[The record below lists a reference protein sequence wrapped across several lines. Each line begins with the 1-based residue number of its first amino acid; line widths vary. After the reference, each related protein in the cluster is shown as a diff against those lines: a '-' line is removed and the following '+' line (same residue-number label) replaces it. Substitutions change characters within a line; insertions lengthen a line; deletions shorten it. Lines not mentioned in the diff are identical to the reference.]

1 MDNLHI
7 IHADMDAFFAEV
19 ERIDNPE
26 IEGKAVII
34 GGVGL
39 GDRGVVS
46 TASYEARKYGV
57 HSAMPIAAA
66 KKLCPDGIY
75 LPARHKRY
83 SQMSAEIF
91 DILTKYTPLV
101 EKISIDE
108 AFLDIKGCERLYGN
122 SLQIAEKIKD
132 DVYSQTGLKISIGLS
147 VNKFL
152 AKLASD
158 FDKPDGLTVVP
169 AEDIKNFLRDLH
181 IERIWGVG
189 SKFKKSLS
197 EIGVNY
203 VKDIWPYSLN
213 ELENLFGK
221 SGVKLYYLSR
231 GIDERKVE
239 VRNEIKSV
247 SHEETFFDN
256 LSDYSEIMAYL
267 FKLSEKVSFRLR
279 ENNFYGKTI
288 FIKIRYDYFNT
299 ISRQMSFKKSFNST
313 DQIYKFSKKLI
324 DNNNLLDKEIRLLG
338 VGVSGLVDEN
348 NRQLNLFEDN
358 KGDSEK
364 KNLDK
369 VVDNLKRK
377 YGFNSIS
384 KARKL
389 FIKDK
394 K

>member
-1 MDNLHI
+1 MDKLHI

-122 SLQIAEKIKD
+122 SLQIAEKIED

-288 FIKIRYDYFNT
+288 FIKIRYDNFNT
-299 ISRQMSFKKSFNST
+299 ISRQISFKRSFNS
-313 DQIYKFSKKLI
+313 
-324 DNNNLLDKEIRLLG
+324 
-338 VGVSGLVDEN
+338 
-348 NRQLNLFEDN
+348 
-358 KGDSEK
+358 
-364 KNLDK
+364 
-369 VVDNLKRK
+369 
-377 YGFNSIS
+377 
-384 KARKL
+384 
-389 FIKDK
+389 
-394 K
+394 

>member
-1 MDNLHI
+1 MNNLHI

-19 ERIDNPE
+19 ERIDNPKL
-26 IEGKAVII
+26 EGKAVII

-91 DILTKYTPLV
+91 DILTKYTPLI

-108 AFLDIKGCERLYGN
+108 AFLDIKGCERLYGKP
-122 SLQIAEKIKD
+122 LQIAEKIKKE
-132 DVYSQTGLKISIGLS
+132 VYSQTGLKISIGLS

-158 FDKPDGLTVVP
+158 FDKPDGLTVVSDG
-169 AEDIKNFLRDLH
+169 DIKTFLKDLH
-181 IERIWGVG
+181 IDSIWGVG
-189 SKFKKSLS
+189 SKFKKSLN
-197 EIGVNY
+197 EIGINY
-203 VKDIWPYSLN
+203 VKDIWPYSLT

-256 LSDYSEIMAYL
+256 VSDYSEIMAYL

-279 ENNFYGKTI
+279 ENNFYGKII
-288 FIKIRYDYFNT
+288 FVKIRYDNFST
-299 ISRQMSFKKSFNST
+299 VSRQMSFKRSFNST
-313 DQIYKFSKKLI
+313 DEIYKFSKKLI
-324 DNNNLLDKEIRLLG
+324 DDNNLVDKEIRLLG

-348 NRQLNLFEDN
+348 KRQLNLFEN
-358 KGDSEK
+358 NK
-364 KNLDK
+364 KNNEKRDLDK
-369 VVDNLKRK
+369 IVDDLKRK

>member
-267 FKLSEKVSFRLR
+267 FKLSEKVYFRLR

-288 FIKIRYDYFNT
+288 FIKIRYDNFNT
-299 ISRQMSFKKSFNST
+299 ISRQISFQRSFNST
-313 DQIYKFSKKLI
+313 DEIYKFSKKLI

>member
-267 FKLSEKVSFRLR
+267 FKLSEKVSFRLHSSSLK
-279 ENNFYGKTI
+279 GGTI
-288 FIKIRYDYFNT
+288 FVKVRYADFTT
-299 ISRQMSFKKSFNST
+299 ISRQVSLKKNINSSEK
-313 DQIYKFSKKLI
+313 IYKTAKNLLL
-324 DNNNLLDKEIRLLG
+324 NNNLLKKPLRLLG
-338 VGVSGLVDEN
+338 VGAANLSDLDQEQLTLFSESEN
-348 NRQLNLFEDN
+348 ESELDN
-358 KGDSEK
+358 TID
-364 KNLDK
+364 DI
-369 VVDNLKRK
+369 KRK
-377 YGFNSIS
+377 FGFEKIS
-384 KARKL
+384 RARKL
-389 FIKDK
+389 YLEED
-394 K
+394 